1 MRGPDLPVFFCGGD
15 PRLLACIG
23 GAAVILATL
32 VPWAAAG
39 APAGDD
45 AAM

>member
-1 MRGPDLPVFFCGGD
+1 MPVFFCAGD
-15 PRLLACIG
+15 MRLLVCIG

-45 AAM
+45 ARV